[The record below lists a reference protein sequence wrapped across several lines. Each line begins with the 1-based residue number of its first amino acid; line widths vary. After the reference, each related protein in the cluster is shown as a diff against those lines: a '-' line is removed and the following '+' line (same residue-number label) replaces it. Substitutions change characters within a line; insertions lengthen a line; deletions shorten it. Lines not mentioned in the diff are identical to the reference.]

1 VRVIESAGRSRGESI
16 EVVPVE
22 ISTKIFPARPSAV
35 PEIREF
41 LRSCLVDAP
50 LTEAEDRELGNTI
63 LRALL
68 AAAGPAGM
76 IEISCRKYPRLV
88 EFDVLPSATTH
99 LPAPAPPPAA
109 APPAATA
116 ASFAEWMAESLRRTG
131 TSREAAAQQ
140 LGVSVKTVN
149 RWIAGRT
156 EPRLRELRRIQDQ
169 FGDVRL
175 R

>member
-1 VRVIESAGRSRGESI
+1 MIESAGRSRGEPI

-88 EFDVLPSATTH
+88 EFDVLPSVTAH
-99 LPAPAPPPAA
+99 LPAAAPPPAA
-109 APPAATA
+109 AAQAPA
-116 ASFAEWMAESLRRTG
+116 ASFAEWMTETLRRTG
-131 TSREAAAQQ
+131 TSRDAAAQQ
-140 LGVSVKTVN
+140 LGVSVKTVD